1 MRYAAVG
8 GPSSIRVA
16 ESESPVPGP
25 GDILVRMAA
34 CGICG
39 SDLEKVYGSYG
50 QPSMRL
56 GHEPAGTVVEVGG
69 DVKGI
74 SPGDR
79 VFTHH
84 HVPCYSC
91 HLCRHGNETRCPE
104 YSDSNLSPCGLAEEY
119 LVPAW
124 NVKGGGVLKL
134 PDSMTF
140 EEAALIEPLACCVRA
155 WSKCRYERGDSVA
168 VFGVGSTGMMHAMLA
183 AQYGFGGIYCVDVN
197 RFRLDY
203 AMSLVAGDGIMA
215 DEHTAETLRRKT
227 GGQGVDLAVVAT
239 GSLGALQSAIDS
251 VRYGGTVIMFGV
263 PSKGATMS
271 LNMDHMYSREITL
284 TSSYAASDL
293 DTKRALEMVR
303 DGSMDVGRLVTHRY
317 GVADAQRAFDHARSG
332 SDAVKI
338 IITG

>member
-8 GPSSIRVA
+8 GPSSITVA
-16 ESESPVPGP
+16 ESKPPVPGP

-56 GHEPAGTVVEVGG
+56 GHEPAGTVMEVGEG
-69 DVKGI
+69 VRGI

-104 YSDSNLSPCGLAEEY
+104 YSGSNLSPCGLAEEY

-124 NVKGGGVLKL
+124 NVNGGGVLKL

-168 VFGVGSTGMMHAMLA
+168 VFGVGATGMMHAMLA

-197 RFRLDY
+197 RFRLNY

-215 DEHTAETLRRKT
+215 DERTAETLRRNT
-227 GGQGVDLAVVAT
+227 GGRGVDLAVVAT

-263 PSKGATMS
+263 PSRGATMS
-271 LNMDHMYSREITL
+271 LNMDRTYSREITL
-284 TSSYAASDL
+284 MSSYAASDL
-293 DTKRALEMVR
+293 DTKKALEMVR

-317 GVADAQRAFDHARSG
+317 GIADTQRAFDHARSG